1 MQGTTEATQ
10 LDAIEEGLKS
20 VEFDEFF
27 ETTTNFDPREFVMRR
42 C

>member
-1 MQGTTEATQ
+1 MQVTNEAA
-10 LDAIEEGLKS
+10 LLEAIEEGLKS

-27 ETTTNFDPREFVMRR
+27 ETTTDFDPREFVMRR